1 LTQKSKES
9 FLTISNKR
17 PFHES
22 DLKNTEK
29 YSQIF
34 SDITDVKEEAE
45 KDIKFEPLSF
55 INIKKGEKYIPT
67 IFKHLESKEERIVK
81 HEKGEVLI
89 LVFWTLWFSISWVAV
104 TEILRMLRT
113 KHEKWNGKVRIVTV
127 SLLQDHDEE
136 VSTYIKNSGW
146 EKFKEMM
153 DHYVILNLEGRDF
166 SALFTQTIIIDKFG
180 TIQQIGSY
188 LATEEKTQYYNIVKL
203 PVNFDDKSE
212 LTAELSISESPKDL
226 LSIFEIFNSTDLTV
240 NYNCGS
246 TNLDFTAEF
255 AVNNNLTELKAINA
269 EEVELTI
276 TDYRINEINKLINPI
291 KERIPDF
298 ESKKFIKKKY

>member
-1 LTQKSKES
+1 MFRNKKITITFNFISKFIKVGEKNGVSIKPENLKLQLTQKSKES

-136 VSTYIKNSGW
+136 VSTYIK
-146 EKFKEMM
+146 KFRLGK
-153 DHYVILNLEGRDF
+153 I
-166 SALFTQTIIIDKFG
+166 
-180 TIQQIGSY
+180 
-188 LATEEKTQYYNIVKL
+188 
-203 PVNFDDKSE
+203 
-212 LTAELSISESPKDL
+212 
-226 LSIFEIFNSTDLTV
+226 
-240 NYNCGS
+240 
-246 TNLDFTAEF
+246 
-255 AVNNNLTELKAINA
+255 
-269 EEVELTI
+269 
-276 TDYRINEINKLINPI
+276 
-291 KERIPDF
+291 
-298 ESKKFIKKKY
+298 

>member
-1 LTQKSKES
+1 MM
-9 FLTISNKR
+9 KR
-17 PFHES
+17 
-22 DLKNTEK
+22 
-29 YSQIF
+29 YQ
-34 SDITDVKEEAE
+34 
-45 KDIKFEPLSF
+45 
-55 INIKKGEKYIPT
+55 
-67 IFKHLESKEERIVK
+67 
-81 HEKGEVLI
+81 LI
-89 LVFWTLWFSISWVAV
+89 L
-104 TEILRMLRT
+104 
-113 KHEKWNGKVRIVTV
+113 
-127 SLLQDHDEE
+127 
-136 VSTYIKNSGW
+136 KNSGW

-188 LATEEKTQYYNIVKL
+188 LATEEKKIEELLLQEQEEKTQYYNIVKL